1 MRRLPKKIPKK
12 RREKTMA
19 FFKTKQE
26 KEIEAQMEREEQMQ
40 VFSEQIEELKKKRE
54 EYAKIAAEA
63 EINGDAGTYDI
74 AVNALID
81 LNDSISGLIQTKA
94 NFDIIN
100 VSNSIAT
107 SMAMAMNALDK
118 MAGSKANLPDI
129 RRIQKAN
136 AKIAKYM
143 KNVKISQKAMAG
155 AMKRSNPANRV
166 RSDAEVAAVRPMID
180 AARAKMTGVEMPS
193 AAGIDLSAEIEAEK
207 NKII

>member
-1 MRRLPKKIPKK
+1 
-12 RREKTMA
+12 MA

-63 EINGDAGTYDI
+63 EVNGDAGTYDI